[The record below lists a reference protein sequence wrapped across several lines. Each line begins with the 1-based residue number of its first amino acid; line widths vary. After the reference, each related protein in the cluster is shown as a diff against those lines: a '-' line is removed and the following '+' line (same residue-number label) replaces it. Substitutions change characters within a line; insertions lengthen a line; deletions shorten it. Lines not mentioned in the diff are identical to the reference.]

1 MENNETLKFED
12 RLLEKYRPKT
22 LEEMKLP
29 KRIMNILME
38 VQKTQGYRLLLFST
52 PGTGKTSTA
61 RLLTADQTKNE
72 VLYLSGS
79 NDFNIEVL
87 RNKVMTFSSSFSIQG
102 KQKTCI
108 IDECDNLRNDI
119 QDAFKI
125 ILDQCKKVNFIFI
138 TNEVEKVNSA
148 VKSRCTNLE
157 YDFNAEEKKEQEAH
171 YVQFAVDICK
181 KENIKFTPAGLKELY
196 KINFPD
202 FRHLLVTL
210 QQAKDGDTEIT
221 VDNVKNISEIGNQNV
236 ELYEIIMDISLAP
249 GVFYQ
254 KLTQFK
260 GREKEALLSLGEPF
274 FRYLNEKQMFDQTL
288 KSALYVAD
296 YSNKFVVSL
305 NKFTTFLACCIA
317 LKSIFK

>member
-1 MENNETLKFED
+1 MEKNNELKFED

-29 KRIMNILME
+29 KRIMNILLE
-38 VQKTQGYRLLLFST
+38 VQRTQGYRLLLFSS
-52 PGTGKTSTA
+52 PGTGKTTTA
-61 RLLTADQTKNE
+61 KLLTGDQTKNE

-79 NDFNIEVL
+79 NDFNIQTL
-87 RNKVMTFSSSFSIQG
+87 RDKVMTFSSGYSITG

-125 ILDQCKKVNFIFI
+125 ILDQCRKVNFIFI

-157 YDFNAEEKKEQEAH
+157 YDFTAQEKTEQENY
-171 YVQFAVDICK
+171 YVQFAVDVAK
-181 KENIKFTPAGLKELY
+181 AEGIKFTPSGMKELY

-210 QQAKDGDTEIT
+210 QQIKDGDTEISIET
-221 VDNVKNISEIGNQNV
+221 VKNISEIGNQNT
-236 ELYEIIMDISLAP
+236 ELYEIIENVSLAP
-249 GVFYQ
+249 NLFYQ
-254 KLTQFK
+254 QLTQFK
-260 GREKEALLSLGEPF
+260 GKEKEAMLSLGEPF
-274 FRYLNEKQMFDQTL
+274 FRYLNNKGLYDHTL
-288 KSALYVAD
+288 KSSIFVAD
-296 YSNKFVVSL
+296 YSNKFVNSL
-305 NKFTTFLACCIA
+305 NRFTTFFACCTA
-317 LKSIFK
+317 LRTLFR